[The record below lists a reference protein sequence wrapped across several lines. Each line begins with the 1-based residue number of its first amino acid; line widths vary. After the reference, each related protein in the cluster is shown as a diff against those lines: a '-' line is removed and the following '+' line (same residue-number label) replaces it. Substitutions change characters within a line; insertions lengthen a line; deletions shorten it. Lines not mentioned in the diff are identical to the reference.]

1 VATSEA
7 KPGIGTEL
15 KIRRCTSPE
24 EFAACVD
31 LQKEVW
37 QFADIDIVPIR
48 MFSVA
53 DKIGGQVLGCFD
65 GAKLVGFTLAIPGAR
80 NGRSYLHSHMLA
92 VREGYRNHGIGRK
105 LKLTQREEALKQGFE
120 LMEWTFDPLEIKN
133 AYLNIDKLGA
143 IARRYNINQY
153 GTSSSPLQGGLP
165 TDRLVAEWWL
175 KSKRVTGLLE
185 AHTEPVV
192 TEVTSIDVP
201 AQVYEWKASEKERSR
216 AAAVQ
221 MENRQKFLDTFKQG
235 LAALAYEKDA
245 KGNGRFILGK
255 WDENLSYES

>member
-1 VATSEA
+1 MAASQTEGGV
-7 KPGIGTEL
+7 GVEL
-15 KIRRCTSPE
+15 KIRRCRKPE
-24 EFAACVD
+24 DFAACVD

-65 GAKLVGFTLAIPGAR
+65 GEKLVGFTLAIPGAR
-80 NGRSYLHSHMLA
+80 AGHSYLHSHMLA
-92 VREGYRNHGIGRK
+92 VKDAYRNHGIGRR
-105 LKLTQREEALKQGFE
+105 LKLAQREEALKQGFE

-133 AYLNIDKLGA
+133 AYLNIAKLGA
-143 IARRYNINQY
+143 ITRRYNINQY

-175 KSKRVTGLLE
+175 KSKRVVGLLDE
-185 AHTEPVV
+185 DRQPMV
-192 TEVTSIDVP
+192 TAVEKIEVP
-201 AQVYEWKASEKERSR
+201 AQVYEWKASERDR
-216 AAAVQ
+216 AKASEVQ
-221 MENRQKFLDTFKQG
+221 LRNREQFLQAFKKK
-235 LAALAYEKDA
+235 LTVLAYEKSAQGD
-245 KGNGRFILGK
+245 GRFVLGN

>member
-1 VATSEA
+1 MTGAREQA
-7 KPGIGTEL
+7 EL
-15 KIRRCTSPE
+15 AIRRCHAPE
-24 EFAACVD
+24 DFAACVD

-80 NGRSYLHSHMLA
+80 GGHSYLHSHMLA
-92 VREGYRNHGIGRK
+92 VREQYRNHGIGQR
-105 LKLTQREEALKQGFE
+105 LKLAQRDEALKQGFE

-133 AYLNIDKLGA
+133 AYLNITKLGA
-143 IARRYNINQY
+143 ISRRYNINQY

-175 KSKRVTGLLE
+175 KSNRATNLLE
-185 AHTEPVV
+185 HGKAPSAGVELRI
-192 TEVTSIDVP
+192 EVP
-201 AQVYEWKASEKERSR
+201 AAVYEWKASENERSKALQVQQKNR
-216 AAAVQ
+216 AI
-221 MENRQKFLDTFKQG
+221 FLDALKSG
-235 LAALAYEKDA
+235 LAVLGYERDA
-245 KGNGRFILGK
+245 EGNGTFLLGK
-255 WDENLSYES
+255 WDEHLSYES